1 MSSGA
6 HGMMH
11 TVAMIELHRIG
22 HTHEPFSLNPSLV
35 VSIEAHPDTTLLLA
49 TGARLVVAEDPERVV
64 ELINGW
70 HATVAA
76 AAMKA
81 YVDATGDDPPGG
93 PVPLH
98 SR

>member
-1 MSSGA
+1 
-6 HGMMH
+6 MMCL
-11 TVAMIELHRIG
+11 VVMIQLHRIG
-22 HTHEPFSLNPSLV
+22 HAHEPFSLNPALV

-70 HATVAA
+70 HAMVAA
-76 AAMKA
+76 AAMRA
-81 YVDATGDDPPGG
+81 HTAATSGPPGDDPPEG
-93 PVPLH
+93 PIPLR

>member
-1 MSSGA
+1 
-6 HGMMH
+6 
-11 TVAMIELHRIG
+11 MIELHRIG

-49 TGARLVVAEDPERVV
+49 TGTHLVVAEDPERVV

-81 YVDATGDDPPGG
+81 HVAATREPPEG
-93 PVPLH
+93 PTPLR